1 MKKIFAL
8 ALVAAIAVTSIGCNM
23 QVVDTTWSFD
33 TAIVTLSNGEVV
45 ARGKVDSWKD
55 FESSDMVQV
64 KIDGKTYLTHSTN
77 VVMMAG

>member
-8 ALVAAIAVTSIGCNM
+8 ALVAAIAVTFIGCNM
-23 QVVDTTWSFD
+23 QIVDTTWAFD
-33 TAIVTLSNGEVV
+33 KAIVTLSNGEKI
-45 ARGKVDSWKD
+45 AEGKVDSWKD
-55 FESSDMVQV
+55 FENSDMVQV